1 MGLCSV
7 YQASVLIILIWWFTS
22 LKGGSISG
30 AGAMT
35 SSNLSCHHSHNF
47 SNSGS
52 ITDRLPQFEQLGLHG
67 HPDLTS
73 GHSTLDRVLCT
84 HVVHILGRGVSLTST
99 AASQLTFCKLVAQV

>member
-30 AGAMT
+30 AGDMT
-35 SSNLSCHHSHNF
+35 SSNLSCHHSCNF
-47 SNSGS
+47 SNLGS
-52 ITDRLPQFEQLGLHG
+52 ITDRLPQFEQLRLCG

-73 GHSTLDRVLCT
+73 GHSMLDRVLCT
-84 HVVHILGRGVSLTST
+84 CVVHILGGGASLTSAT
-99 AASQLTFCKLVAQV
+99 TSQLTFCELVAQV